1 MLIVNDCTGAG
12 NGLCQTLTRLACC
25 GAQTLVGGGA
35 SVGGIKK
42 KRGPRDKQAHG
53 QNTASTQGMWNLRYN
68 SGPPGVAPTLT
79 KLPSVG
85 IC

>member
-1 MLIVNDCTGAG
+1 MSNLDSFSLLRCTDIGW
-12 NGLCQTLTRLACC
+12 
-25 GAQTLVGGGA
+25 GGGA

-53 QNTASTQGMWNLRYN
+53 QNIASTRGMWNLRYN